1 MNTASREWEVAYRSL
16 EHDVEDRIAKIRH
29 FQLNKAQRVL
39 DLGCGDGIDLK
50 AFRHLGFE
58 QVFGIDISAS
68 LLRDQKDYSIL
79 SSDVYSIGL
88 RNSCVDVV
96 YGNNVLHHF
105 RCLEQAIEE
114 IRRVLCDGGF
124 FCFAEPKDTFF
135 RSMVDF
141 ITLSPMAK
149 ISKTLQ
155 YRRIILEEEKDDY
168 EHWLA
173 KQKEL
178 FGIIERA
185 GFRLVE
191 APNGIFRLFA
201 KWEAI

>member
-1 MNTASREWEVAYRSL
+1 
-16 EHDVEDRIAKIRH
+16 
-29 FQLNKAQRVL
+29 
-39 DLGCGDGIDLK
+39 
-50 AFRHLGFE
+50 
-58 QVFGIDISAS
+58 
-68 LLRDQKDYSIL
+68 
-79 SSDVYSIGL
+79 
-88 RNSCVDVV
+88 
-96 YGNNVLHHF
+96 
-105 RCLEQAIEE
+105 
-114 IRRVLCDGGF
+114 RRVLCDGGF